1 MQFDIIGH
9 VSTCYEEKFGIPR
22 QPGIVDEAWG
32 TLTFEP
38 EFNDV
43 DCVRG
48 LENFSHLWLVFIF
61 HQAVR
66 DHWKPTVR
74 PPRLGGNDKTGVFA
88 SRSPFRPNPIGLSCV
103 RLERIE
109 LNSSD
114 SPILHLR
121 GVDLVNA
128 TPVIDIKP
136 YIPYADSLPSA
147 IGGFAHKAPTPL
159 TVKWAGSVP
168 DNLEDNTKR
177 LIEKSLAIDP
187 RPAYQR
193 SDQEREYGCLI
204 AGHNIRWV
212 VRDNAIII
220 LMCSSCKPA

>member
-9 VSTCYEEKFGIPR
+9 VNTCYEEKFGIPR
-22 QPGIVDEAWG
+22 QPGLVDEAWG

-38 EFNDV
+38 SFNNV

-48 LENFSHLWLVFIF
+48 LDNFSHLWLIFIF
-61 HQAVR
+61 HQAIR

-88 SRSPFRPNPIGLSCV
+88 SRSPFRPNPVGLSCV
-103 RLERIE
+103 RLDRIE
-109 LNSSD
+109 LNSSN
-114 SPILHLR
+114 SPVLHLR

-128 TPVIDIKP
+128 TPIIDIKP
-136 YIPYADSLPSA
+136 YIPYADSLPDA
-147 IGGFAHKAPTPL
+147 RGGFAHKAPSYL
-159 TVKWAGSVP
+159 KVKWA
-168 DNLEDNTKR
+168 DNITNTLENNTKR

-187 RPAYQR
+187 RPAYQQ
-193 SDQEREYGCLI
+193 DNQQREYGCLI

-212 VRDNAIII
+212 VRDNTI
-220 LMCSSCKPA
+220 LILTCSPYEPA